1 MTPNYLRKHEF
12 LEINSLCNECLLI
25 SKMTNNDEITA
36 IITIDDF
43 PSRPEIIALLRDYI
57 KQNGNNS
64 SYSCANRSNSLSIT
78 FHDSVCLLL
87 FML

>member
-1 MTPNYLRKHEF
+1 
-12 LEINSLCNECLLI
+12 
-25 SKMTNNDEITA
+25 MTNNDGVSA

-43 PSRPEIIALLRDYI
+43 PSRPELITLLHEYI